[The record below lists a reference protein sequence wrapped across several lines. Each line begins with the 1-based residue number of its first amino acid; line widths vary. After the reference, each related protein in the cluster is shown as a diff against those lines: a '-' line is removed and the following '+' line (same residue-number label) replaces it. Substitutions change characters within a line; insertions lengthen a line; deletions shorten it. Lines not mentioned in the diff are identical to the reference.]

1 MIFRPFL
8 ANLTS
13 FQVIFGHFQVI
24 SKEIRSFLSILG
36 LSQALLGDFQAVF
49 GHFDQVLSGFW
60 SFSGDFRGILV
71 IFQLFKAVPWLFSS

>member
-13 FQVIFGHFQVI
+13 FQVIFGHFKVI
-24 SKEIRSFLSILG
+24 SKEFWLFLSILG

-60 SFSGDFRGILV
+60 SFSGDFRGIWV
-71 IFQLFKAVPWLFSS
+71 IIINFRPFSGTIL